1 MTRKGQPVDV
11 APGNGIQVKIPNMQG
26 KEKSFGCA
34 DYESLSVNKTKAV

>member
-26 KEKSFGCA
+26 KEKPSSHAC
-34 DYESLSVNKTKAV
+34 